1 MVRDIFDRYLKGL
14 NIGGIIRSLKSR
26 GVKSPKGKAL
36 WTKRAVES
44 TLTRRKYTGDVAI
57 AVPGNADC
65 QYLNTDHHAGIISK
79 ETFEAIEIEVAARS
93 NVEIGEDGKGRRKS
107 KKYSSKE
114 SNR

>member
-1 MVRDIFDRYLKGL
+1 M
-14 NIGGIIRSLKSR
+14 
-26 GVKSPKGKAL
+26 A
-36 WTKRAVES
+36 
-44 TLTRRKYTGDVAI
+44 RRKYTGDVAI

-65 QYLNTDHHAGIISK
+65 QYLNTDHHAGILSK
-79 ETFEAIEIEVAARS
+79 ETFEAVEIEVAARS